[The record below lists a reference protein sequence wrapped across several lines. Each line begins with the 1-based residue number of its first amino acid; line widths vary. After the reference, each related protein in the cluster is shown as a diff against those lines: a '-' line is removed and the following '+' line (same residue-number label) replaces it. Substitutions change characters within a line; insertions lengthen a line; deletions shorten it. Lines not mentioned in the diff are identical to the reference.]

1 MVLIM
6 EITACP
12 VCGSKNIGI
21 GTLGDGI
28 ISGLSSWNEV
38 CRNCGYQGAS
48 LLFESEFEYKKFLE
62 ALSNQK
68 KQTEA
73 TIEDVNE
80 KNTEQGL
87 DEKTSIRLGKR
98 SYLFEFIVSVVLTI
112 IFFIIL
118 SVRSYFGVYSDIFT
132 QRNFGSFVLYIL
144 GSFVGVFLFFF
155 LLIVLAETLYRSIR
169 IKKK

>member
-1 MVLIM
+1 M
-6 EITACP
+6 EITVCP

-48 LLFESEFEYKKFLE
+48 LIFESESEYNKFLE

-68 KQTEA
+68 KLTDAGIEEA
-73 TIEDVNE
+73 NE
-80 KNTEQGL
+80 ENIEQGL
-87 DEKTSIRLGKR
+87 DEKSSIRLKKK
-98 SYLFEFIVSVVLTI
+98 SYLFEFVVSIILTI

-118 SVRSYFGVYSDIFT
+118 SVGSYFGVYIDIFSE
-132 QRNFGSFVLYIL
+132 NNLGSIVLYIL

-155 LLIVLAETLYRSIR
+155 LLIVLIEVLYRSIW
-169 IKKK
+169 IGKK

>member
-1 MVLIM
+1 M

-48 LLFESEFEYKKFLE
+48 LVFESEFEYNKFLE

-73 TIEDVNE
+73 AIEEVNE
-80 KNTEQGL
+80 ENTEQGL
-87 DEKTSIRLGKR
+87 DKKTSIRLRKR
-98 SYLFEFIVSVVLTI
+98 SHLFEFIISIVLTI

-118 SVRSYFGVYSDIFT
+118 SIGSYFGVYIDIFSLS
-132 QRNFGSFVLYIL
+132 NLGSYVLYIL
-144 GSFVGVFLFFF
+144 GSFIGVFLFFF
-155 LLIVLAETLYRSIR
+155 LLIVIVETLYRTIW
-169 IKKK
+169 IGKK

>member
-48 LLFESEFEYKKFLE
+48 LIFESESEYNKFLE

-68 KQTEA
+68 KLTDA
-73 TIEDVNE
+73 GIEEVNE
-80 KNTEQGL
+80 ENIEQGL
-87 DEKTSIRLGKR
+87 DEKTSIRLKKK
-98 SYLFEFIVSVVLTI
+98 SYLFEFIVSVILTI

-118 SVRSYFGVYSDIFT
+118 SVGRYFGVYIDIFS
-132 QRNFGSFVLYIL
+132 QNNLGSIVLYIL
-144 GSFVGVFLFFF
+144 SSFVGVFLFFF
-155 LLIVLAETLYRSIR
+155 LLIVLVETLYRSIWVR
-169 IKKK
+169 KK

>member
-48 LLFESEFEYKKFLE
+48 LVFESESEYNKFLE

-73 TIEDVNE
+73 GIEEVNE
-80 KNTEQGL
+80 ENTEQGL
-87 DEKTSIRLGKR
+87 DEKTSIRLKKR
-98 SYLFEFIVSVVLTI
+98 AISLNLSYL
-112 IFFIIL
+112 
-118 SVRSYFGVYSDIFT
+118 
-132 QRNFGSFVLYIL
+132 SFLP
-144 GSFVGVFLFFF
+144 LFF
-155 LLIVLAETLYRSIR
+155 S
-169 IKKK
+169 

>member
-48 LLFESEFEYKKFLE
+48 LVFESESEYNKFLE

-68 KQTEA
+68 KQTE
-73 TIEDVNE
+73 TGIEEVNE

-87 DEKTSIRLGKR
+87 DEKTSIRFKKK
-98 SYLFEFIVSVVLTI
+98 SYLFEFIVSVILTI

-118 SVRSYFGVYSDIFT
+118 SVGRYFGVYFDIFS
-132 QRNFGSFVLYIL
+132 QNNLGSIVLYVL
-144 GSFVGVFLFFF
+144 GSFVGVLLFFF
-155 LLIVLAETLYRSIR
+155 LLIVIVETLYRSIWVE
-169 IKKK
+169 KK

>member
-1 MVLIM
+1 M

-48 LLFESEFEYKKFLE
+48 LIFESESEYNKFFEE
-62 ALSNQK
+62 LSNQK
-68 KQTEA
+68 KQTEVA
-73 TIEDVNE
+73 IEKVNE
-80 KNTEQGL
+80 ESTGKRF
-87 DEKTSIRLGKR
+87 DKKTSIRLGKR
-98 SYLFEFIVSVVLTI
+98 SYLFEFIISIVLTI

-118 SVRSYFGVYSDIFT
+118 SLDSYFGVHHDISSEN
-132 QRNFGSFVLYIL
+132 NFSSFVLYTL
-144 GSFVGVFLFFF
+144 GSFIGVFLFFF
-155 LLIVLAETLYRSIR
+155 LLIVFAETLYGSIR
-169 IKKK
+169 IEKK

>member
-1 MVLIM
+1 M

-48 LLFESEFEYKKFLE
+48 LIFESESEYNKFLE

-68 KQTEA
+68 KLTDA
-73 TIEDVNE
+73 GIEESNE
-80 KNTEQGL
+80 ENIEQGL
-87 DEKTSIRLGKR
+87 DEKSSILFKKK
-98 SYLFEFIVSVVLTI
+98 SYLFEFIVSILLTI

-118 SVRSYFGVYSDIFT
+118 SVGSYFGVYIDIFSE
-132 QRNFGSFVLYIL
+132 NNLGSIVLYVL
-144 GSFVGVFLFFF
+144 SSFIGVFLFFF
-155 LLIVLAETLYRSIR
+155 LLIILIEVIYRSIWVG
-169 IKKK
+169 KK